1 MIEKTNTRAIVSDK
15 NNQNSSN
22 RMDLT
27 CLSRIS
33 LSLENNKN
41 DSLITLFIGF
51 ATKNR
56 KNMTPHHE
64 MDLNSL
70 VLRDLKATYVL
81 TCDRR
86 EHKN

>member
-1 MIEKTNTRAIVSDK
+1 
-15 NNQNSSN
+15 
-22 RMDLT
+22 MDLT

-41 DSLITLFIGF
+41 DSFITLFIGF
-51 ATKNR
+51 STKNR

-70 VLRDLKATYVL
+70 VLRDVKAAL
-81 TCDRR
+81 SCDRR
-86 EHKN
+86 EHKNSISRIKFLGNLVTEHKIKW